1 MDGFIGIYTEEER
14 KTNISKEYRR
24 LAKSLKDLDERKQAS
39 LSKLFAEL
47 AFMAVTLEETRAII
61 VRDGIIEEYQN
72 GANQRGIK
80 KSAAV
85 EVYDKMV
92 NTYAKVLEQANK
104 QLPDDRIIDP
114 ADDILRFAVGGRK

>member
-1 MDGFIGIYTEEER
+1 MEEFVGIYTEEER
-14 KTNISKEYRR
+14 KANISKEYRR
-24 LAKSLKDLDERKQAS
+24 LAKSLKGLEERKRVS
-39 LSKLFAEL
+39 LSKLFSEL

-92 NTYAKVLEQANK
+92 NTYAKVCEQVNK
-104 QLPDDRIIDP
+104 NLPEDRVIDP
-114 ADDILRFAVGGRK
+114 ADDILRFAVGGMK